1 MKIVYNIIFFYNEE
15 RIKYLLKIINEIKK
29 YKYETDIYIHK
40 NIHFQLKKLVNYK
53 NKLEII
59 VHDLS
64 KINPFKLTYL
74 GKLYMKKFIKNYD
87 IFIYSEDDILIY
99 NDSLN
104 YWLEYKDVCF
114 EHKYNLGFLRIEYFD
129 EKDIYL
135 TDIASCFHE
144 PKFIVLNNHTFLLN
158 DKNPYS
164 GCWIYDKKRMK
175 DYIKSKYF
183 NSVQLMNLKT
193 NKKIEIRESQAFGL
207 HHLNNNYFNHT
218 LIHVNETNE
227 TNETNEIKKL
237 NKINNHCFIHHMPNN
252 YIKNTKSRYGKLK
265 INEII

>member
-1 MKIVYNIIFFYNEE
+1 MKIVYNIIFYYNEE

-29 YKYETDIYIHK
+29 YKYETDIYIHT
-40 NIHFQLKKLVNYK
+40 NIHFQLKNLVSYK

-59 VHDLS
+59 VHDLT

-99 NDSLN
+99 NEALN
-104 YWLEYKDVCF
+104 YWLEYKDICF

-129 EKDIYL
+129 EDNIYL
-135 TDIASCFHE
+135 TDISSCFHE
-144 PKFIVLNNHTFLLN
+144 PKFVTLNNNKFLVN
-158 DKNPYS
+158 DKNPYCA
-164 GCWIYDKKRMK
+164 CWIYDKKRMK

-183 NSVQLMNLKT
+183 NSVQLMNPNN

-207 HHLNNNYFNHT
+207 HYKNIDYFKHT
-218 LIHVNETNE
+218 LIHVNKTNE
-227 TNETNEIKKL
+227 L
-237 NKINNHCFIHHMPNN
+237 NKINENCFIHHMPNN
-252 YIKNTKSRYGKLK
+252 YINNKKSRYGKLK
-265 INEII
+265 TNKII